1 MSNVRVRFAPSPT
14 GYLHLG
20 GARTA
25 LFNWLFARHH
35 GGVFVLR
42 IEDTDRQR
50 STEASVRAITDGLR
64 WLGLDWDEGPG
75 AGGAYGP
82 YFQSQRQEAYRQ
94 AAASLLE
101 RGLAYRCYCTPE
113 ELEERRKQ
121 ALAEGRAPR
130 YDRRC
135 LRLGAAERERLE
147 REGRRPA
154 LRLLA
159 PDEGIT
165 VVHDLVRGDVEFANA
180 AVMDDF
186 VIVKSDGFPTYNFA
200 AVVDD
205 AAMRITHVLRAEEH
219 LSNTPKQLAVYRAL
233 GLEPPAFGHLPMIL
247 APDRSKLSKR
257 HGAIA
262 VEEFRDRGYLP
273 EAMVNYLALLGWSPG
288 GEEEFFTR
296 DELVA
301 RFDLDRVSRQP
312 AIYDVEKLTWMNAHY
327 LREAD
332 LGRLADLTA
341 PFLER
346 AGLAAPGALAG
357 PGPERQRLEG
367 VLAAGRDRVR
377 TLGEVPE
384 AFPYFWRA
392 PAPEDFDP
400 KGVRKHFL
408 SPAPAAAET
417 GAPALP
423 PAPERLRAAAAALES
438 LPAWDEARAE
448 AAFRALCE
456 ARGWKTGQLFHPV
469 RLAVSGRTVG
479 PSLFALLTLLPRQ
492 EVVRRLRDAARWIEE
507 GRFEALVA
515 DEAAPAPEGG
525 APRSD
530 GRP

>member
-1 MSNVRVRFAPSPT
+1 MDSVRVRFAPSPT

-35 GGVFVLR
+35 GGAFILR

-50 STEASVRAITDGLR
+50 STEASVGAITGGLR
-64 WLGLDWDEGPG
+64 WLGLEWDEGPEV
-75 AGGAYGP
+75 GGPYGP
-82 YFQSQRQEAYRQ
+82 YFQSERQ
-94 AAASLLE
+94 AGYREAAARLLE

-113 ELEERRKQ
+113 ELEARRKE

-135 LRLGAAERERLE
+135 LRLSEAERRRLE
-147 REGRRPA
+147 AEGRRPA
-154 LRLLA
+154 IRLLA
-159 PDEGIT
+159 PDEGVT
-165 VVHDLVRGDVEFANA
+165 VVHDLVRGDVEFENA

-205 AAMRITHVLRAEEH
+205 AAMRVTHVLRAEEH

-262 VEEFRDRGYLP
+262 VEEFRERGFLP

-288 GEEEFFTR
+288 GEEEFLTR
-296 DELVA
+296 EELVA
-301 RFDLDRVSRQP
+301 RFDLDRVGRQP
-312 AIYDVEKLTWMNAHY
+312 AVYDVEKLAWMNARY

-332 LGRLADLTA
+332 LGRLAELTA
-341 PFLER
+341 PLLER
-346 AGLAAPGALAG
+346 AGLVEPGALAG
-357 PGPERQRLEG
+357 AERRRLEG
-367 VLAAGRDRVR
+367 ILAAGRDRVR

-392 PAPEDFDP
+392 PEPEDFDP

-408 SPAPAAAET
+408 APEP
-417 GAPALP
+417 GLP
-423 PAPERLRAAAAALES
+423 PAPERLRAAAAALEA
-438 LPAWDEARAE
+438 LPAWEEEQAE

-456 ARGWKTGQLFHPV
+456 ERGWKTGHLFHPV

-479 PSLFALLTLLPRQ
+479 PSLFALLTLLPRE
-492 EVVRRLRDAARWIEE
+492 EVLRRLRAAAQWIEQGRFAALAAR
-507 GRFEALVA
+507 AT
-515 DEAAPAPEGG
+515 
-525 APRSD
+525 
-530 GRP
+530 